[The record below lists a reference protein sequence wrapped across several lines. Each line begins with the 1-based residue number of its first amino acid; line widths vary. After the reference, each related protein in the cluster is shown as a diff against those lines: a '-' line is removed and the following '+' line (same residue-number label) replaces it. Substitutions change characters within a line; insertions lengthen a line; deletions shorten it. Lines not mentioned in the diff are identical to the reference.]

1 MSSPTI
7 APLVLSGKMDD
18 LGNSLSTLRQYVGE
32 AAQKAGLEKQSMHR
46 LRLAVDEVAANI
58 IMYGYAKAEQPGVV
72 DVTVTVDEERLTL
85 VLEDTGSTYNPLDR
99 EIPDNLADPLDTRE
113 IGGLG
118 VYLAI
123 RNVDEF
129 NYQRLDNRNRNTFVM
144 FRRSSA

>member
-1 MSSPTI
+1 MSSPAI

-58 IMYGYAKAEQPGVV
+58 IMYGYAGTEQPGVV
-72 DVTVTVDEERLTL
+72 EVTVTMDDERLSL
-85 VLEDTGSTYNPLDR
+85 ILEDTGSTYNPLDR

-129 NYQRLDNRNRNTFVM
+129 NYQRMNNRNRNTFVM